1 MQASAAPAPAA
12 QTPAVQAPAVRRP
25 AVLTVSTALA
35 LGLTLTLALVSG
47 RVAEATT
54 VLLIPDSGNDKVWA
68 FSAIDGAIVSDNFI
82 PSDGNMVQP
91 ICAIESG
98 RGTILVSDEIADAIF
113 EYSYNGVFLGRV
125 VEAADGLEAPFG
137 IAIRDG
143 LLYIT
148 SPPQKRVWRST
159 VDGTELTVW
168 WNGTDT
174 NSTPRDIVF
183 RSDDALVADSSK
195 DAIERIDLAGTY
207 LGLLVDSD
215 GINGID
221 FPSQL
226 QVVDGEGGV
235 LAAGFSPPIGLYRY
249 DSGGRQIF
257 VANNLVTPPRGTALL
272 GTGEYIYS
280 GGTRVMAYDPVTLT
294 ERVIVNN
301 PGSNFRFIEAATLT
315 APCAGDVNGDGVV
328 DGVDL
333 ALLLGGW
340 ATPTGDLDGDGVVN
354 GSDLAVLLGAWGPC

>member
-1 MQASAAPAPAA
+1 
-12 QTPAVQAPAVRRP
+12 
-25 AVLTVSTALA
+25 
-35 LGLTLTLALVSG
+35 LTLASALAWVVVS
-47 RVAEATT
+47 VADATT
-54 VLLIPDSGNDKVWA
+54 LLLIPDSGNDKVWA
-68 FSAIDGAIVSDNFI
+68 FSAVDGAIVSDNFI

-98 RGTILVSDEIADAIF
+98 RRTILVSDEIADAIF

-125 VEAADGLEAPFG
+125 LEAADGLEAPFG
-137 IAIRDG
+137 IAIREG
-143 LLYIT
+143 HLYIT

-159 VDGTELTVW
+159 VDGREFTVW
-168 WNGTDT
+168 WDGTAT

-183 RSDDALVADSSK
+183 RTGDALVADSSK
-195 DAIERIDLAGTY
+195 DAIERIDLAGAY
-207 LGLLVDSD
+207 LGLLVDSN

-226 QVVDGEGGV
+226 QIVDGDGGV

-249 DSGGRQIF
+249 DSGGTQNF

-280 GGTRVMAYDPVTLT
+280 GGTRVMAYNPMTMT
-294 ERVIVNN
+294 ERSIVNN
-301 PGSNFRFIEAATLT
+301 PGSNFRFIEALTLT

-328 DGVDL
+328 DGADL

-340 ATPTGDLDGDGVVN
+340 ETPAGDLNGDGTTN
-354 GSDLAVLLGAWGPC
+354 GSDLAVLLGAWGAC